1 MNKYLLLKYVL
12 VIIFLLLVMPY
23 TYSKFT
29 GKELLTSNS
38 STGEIVYDV
47 NLIQND
53 NYIENGISYFYI
65 DIKNYKVINNIT
77 DINYVPSKYIINV
90 YNDKTNGIFSTTYNG
105 IYSDKLII
113 TDELKTKLHEDKI
126 KVYVKSKTNEENV
139 NYRVSI
145 SVEQNKV
152 E

>member
-12 VIIFLLLVMPY
+12 VILFLLLVIPF

-38 STGEIVYDV
+38 NTGEIVYDI
-47 NLIQND
+47 NLIQDD
-53 NYIENGISYFYI
+53 NYIENGVSYFYI
-65 DIKNYKVINNIT
+65 DLKNYKEENNT
-77 DINYVPSKYIINV
+77 TYINYVPSKYIINV
-90 YNDKTNGIFSTTYNG
+90 YNDKSSGIYSTTYNG
-105 IYSDKLII
+105 NYTDKLTI
-113 TDELKTKLHEDKI
+113 TNELRTKLHEDKI
-126 KVYVKSKTNEENV
+126 KVFVKSNNNEEEV

-145 SVEQNKV
+145 DVEQSKM